1 VSFLV
6 QQDAPRRRSGHTS
19 AVTIGGERLFLAASS
34 RADGTLAEV
43 FVRWGKHGS
52 ACAGLM
58 DAYAVGLSVGLQ
70 RGVPLTELLQPAL
83 GLSFAPAG
91 HTDDPE
97 IPRVRSVV
105 DYLAR
110 RLAVDWLSYAQR
122 AAIGV
127 FTISELVGQ
136 GRREWCDRPD
146 REARPIRD
154 RRVSPGVHPPV
165 TEKTWSSHD
174 ALPPRDRQRSSL
186 PAAHSRF
193 IAGG

>member
-6 QQDAPRRRSGHTS
+6 QQDMPRRRSGHTS
-19 AVTIGGERLFLAASS
+19 AVTIGGERLSVTASS
-34 RADGTLAEV
+34 RGDGTLAEV

-97 IPRVRSVV
+97 IPRVRP
-105 DYLAR
+105 AR
-110 RLAVDWLSYAQR
+110 SAS
-122 AAIGV
+122 
-127 FTISELVGQ
+127 
-136 GRREWCDRPD
+136 
-146 REARPIRD
+146 
-154 RRVSPGVHPPV
+154 
-165 TEKTWSSHD
+165 
-174 ALPPRDRQRSSL
+174 RSAPSQ
-186 PAAHSRF
+186 
-193 IAGG
+193 

>member
-6 QQDAPRRRSGHTS
+6 QQDMPRRRSGHTS
-19 AVTIGGERLFLAASS
+19 AVTIGGERLSVTASS
-34 RADGTLAEV
+34 RGDGTLAEV

-105 DYLAR
+105 DYLAQ

-122 AAIGV
+122 AAMGV
-127 FTISELVGQ
+127 FTISELAGCSRPHAARRHAP
-136 GRREWCDRPD
+136 GRYLT
-146 REARPIRD
+146 ARALAGGGMCHRHTLGCG
-154 RRVSPGVHPPV
+154 SPG
-165 TEKTWSSHD
+165 
-174 ALPPRDRQRSSL
+174 A
-186 PAAHSRF
+186 
-193 IAGG
+193 